1 MRKLEGHVGW
11 AVAIWAAAAAIFQ
24 LYTAYIGYLEPREQR
39 SLHLLLFLPL
49 AFLLYPAH
57 PTRSPQDRP
66 SALDWLL
73 AGLAILPNAYSYF
86 EAHRINMRLEN
97 VTPLL
102 PAELVLG
109 TLAIL
114 LFIEALRRAVTPI
127 LAGLLLI
134 ALLYLFNTEH
144 MPGMWNYRDL
154 GVDEIVED
162 MFLVNGEGMY
172 GTITGISAT
181 MVAVFIAFGA
191 FVEGSGVGRL
201 FSNLGSRVA
210 GRYSGGPAKVAV
222 LTSAMFG
229 TMSGSSSSN
238 VFATGSFTIP
248 MMKKLGYRPAFAGGV
263 EAAASVGGQIMP
275 PIMGAGAFIMAEITN
290 IPYRSIIV
298 AALLGACCYFFM
310 VLISVHLEARKLG
323 LRGLDESELPT
334 WRAVLDDLHLLIPI
348 VVLMGLLTLRYSPHF
363 AAFYSILATV
373 AATWLRRHTR
383 LGPRQLFR
391 ILANAG
397 RNITSIAVAC
407 VGAGMIIASLTVTG
421 LVISLGTIITQAA
434 GGELWLAAIL
444 LMLTTIALGMGVPTT
459 AAYVITAAIGAPTLI
474 SQFGVPVLGAHL
486 FVFYFAILADAT
498 PPVSI
503 ASYAAASIARAH
515 PIMTG
520 LQALR
525 LSIAGFV
532 VGYSYLYTPALM
544 MDAPFFEVLGQILVN
559 LTGLTILAAG
569 LTGYLNGPIALPL
582 RPLLFAAGLAITLLE
597 IYPVWPRVLIAL
609 VALAALYYLPGVFA
623 LGRKPAVVKPAGA
636 ESQLE

>member
-1 MRKLEGHVGW
+1 MRKLEGRVGI
-11 AVAIWAAAAAIFQ
+11 AVAIWAAAAATFQ
-24 LYTAYIGYLEPREQR
+24 LYAASIGYLEPREQR

-57 PTRSPQDRP
+57 PTRSPQHRP
-66 SALDWLL
+66 SGPDWLL
-73 AGLAILPNAYSYF
+73 AGLSLLPHAYSYI

-102 PAELVLG
+102 TSELVLG
-109 TLAIL
+109 TLAIV
-114 LFIEALRRAVTPI
+114 LFLEALRRAVTPV
-127 LAGLLLI
+127 LAGLLLLAI
-134 ALLYLFNTEH
+134 GYLFVTEY

-154 GVDEIVED
+154 AFEEIVEV
-162 MFLVNGEGMY
+162 MYLVNGHGMY

-181 MVAVFIAFGA
+181 MVAIFIAFGA

-201 FSNLGSRVA
+201 FSNLGSRAA

-222 LTSAMFG
+222 VTSAMFG

-263 EAAASVGGQIMP
+263 EASASVGGQIMP
-275 PIMGAGAFIMAEITN
+275 PIMGAGAFIMSEITN
-290 IPYRSIIV
+290 IPYHSIIV

-323 LRGLDESELPT
+323 LRGMDEAELPL

-348 VVLMGLLTLRYSPHF
+348 GVLIGLLSLRYSPHF
-363 AAFYSILATV
+363 SAFYSILATI
-373 AATWLRRHTR
+373 AASWLRKHTR
-383 LGPRQLFR
+383 IGPKKLFL

-407 VGAGMIIASLTVTG
+407 VGAGMIIAGLTVTG
-421 LVISLGTIITQAA
+421 LVLSIGMIITSAS
-434 GGELWLAAIL
+434 GGVLWLAALL
-444 LMLTTIALGMGVPTT
+444 LMLTTLALGMGVPTT
-459 AAYVITAAIGAPTLI
+459 AAYVITSAIGAPTLI
-474 SQFGVPVLGAHL
+474 SEFGVPILGAHL

-503 ASYAAASIARAH
+503 ASYAAASIAKAH

-520 LQALR
+520 IQALR

-544 MDAPFFEVLGQILVN
+544 MEGPFLEVIGQILVN
-559 LTGLTILAAG
+559 LGGLTILAAG
-569 LTGYLNGPIALPL
+569 LAGYLNGPIAWPL
-582 RPLLFAAGLAITLLE
+582 RPLLAAAGLAITLLE
-597 IYPVWPRVLIAL
+597 IYPVWPRVLIAAA
-609 VALAALYYLPGVFA
+609 VLATLHYLPGLFA
-623 LGRKPAVVKPAGA
+623 LGQKPLVKAAGA
-636 ESQLE
+636 EGPR